1 MLSLQII
8 YRSSLINALNTKYDL
23 DTLDIEKAQAQARV
37 EARVPESGPDLAL
50 CFAANRWLAQPLHCI
65 FFHSTLWMGFR
76 VLLNAMFSTREH
88 PTTKIKIFQV
98 AQFQKLPFQNL
109 HPNETVPIIS
119 LVELKLVNNQ
129 LTNWKLKSFPLSKIL
144 STSKHIWIL
153 KKII

>member
-8 YRSSLINALNTKYDL
+8 DRSPLINALKMISTSL
-23 DTLDIEKAQAQARV
+23 LDIE
-37 EARVPESGPDLAL
+37 GPRPGRSPGSPCVAPTSPRPVL
-50 CFAANRWLAQPLHCI
+50 CCQQMTCTTLHCK

-88 PTTKIKIFQV
+88 PKTKIKIFQV
-98 AQFQKLPFQNL
+98 AQFPKLLFQNL

-119 LVELKLVNNQ
+119 PVELKLVNNQ